1 MSIGDRKT
9 EGSKGTNYSWQS
21 KVLLGLQKIIESNG
35 GNPDNPTTLT
45 PGVLDITG
53 TAGTTLNTYK
63 SFTIVCVDGTVD
75 IQGET
80 FPPGAYTFSNDNG
93 KLHGIAYDAT
103 ASADCK
109 IIYVI

>member
-1 MSIGDRKT
+1 MSVGDRKT

-21 KVLLGLQKIIESNG
+21 KVLLGLQKLIDSSG
-35 GNPDNPTTLT
+35 GITALT

-53 TAGTTLNTYK
+53 TSGTTLNTYK

-93 KLHGIAYDAT
+93 NLHGIAYNALG
-103 ASADCK
+103 SADCK